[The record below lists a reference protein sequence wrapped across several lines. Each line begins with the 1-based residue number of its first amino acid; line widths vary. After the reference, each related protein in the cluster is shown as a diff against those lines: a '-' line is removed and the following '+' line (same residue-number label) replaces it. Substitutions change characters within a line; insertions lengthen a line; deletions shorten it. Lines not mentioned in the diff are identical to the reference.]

1 MNDIYTAL
9 IRRTAGLEQVERQIT
24 GGSEVP
30 ASASP
35 GAAARLASGSAR
47 RSEGFLEIGPGRVLT
62 GLVGRIAARVGVGLL
77 AGLGILVVGFLAAL
91 SLGWNPG
98 FTVQDI
104 EDTIVSWGPWG
115 VAASVG
121 LMVMHSFIP
130 FPAEFLAI
138 ANGMIYGPF
147 WGIAITWG
155 GAMLGA
161 FAAFGLARWLGR
173 PFVAHMV
180 ARRDWQVLDD
190 WAGRQGGKMVLI
202 ARFIPVIAFN
212 LVNYAAGLTKLSWGT
227 FAWTTGLG
235 ILPMTALMVIMGDN
249 IDTLAWEWWL
259 LLLAAALVL
268 WFVARRKLALPAP
281 DPDPDPEP

>member
-1 MNDIYTAL
+1 MP
-9 IRRTAGLEQVERQIT
+9 ERGIA
-24 GGSEVP
+24 V
-30 ASASP
+30 
-35 GAAARLASGSAR
+35 
-47 RSEGFLEIGPGRVLT
+47 
-62 GLVGRIAARVGVGLL
+62 LVGAGLL
-77 AGLGILVVGFLAAL
+77 AGLGILVVGVLAAL
-91 SLGWNPG
+91 SLGWEPG
-98 FTVQDI
+98 FRVQDF

-121 LMVMHSFIP
+121 LMVLHSFIP

-138 ANGMIYGPF
+138 ANGMVYGPF
-147 WGIAITWG
+147 WGIVITWG

-190 WAGRQGGKMVLI
+190 WAERQGGKMVLI

-212 LVNYAAGLTKLSWGT
+212 LVNYAAGLTKISWGT
-227 FAWTTGLG
+227 FAWTTGVG

-249 IDTLAWEWWL
+249 IDTLAWERWL
-259 LLLAAALVL
+259 LLLAAALAL
-268 WFVARRKLALPAP
+268 WFVVRRKLALP
-281 DPDPDPEP
+281 DPGPEP